1 MTQNSRDSPNAK
13 LIPAVRVE
21 GEDGRKRRPVGA
33 PLRGRPFPLPLKMEV
48 QESLG
53 KGILIMHIDIRG
65 YPIGDGFMKITI
77 HIEEE
82 LFEKAAKLTGIREK
96 NSLVKLGLE
105 TLITRESGKRLAK
118 LGGTEEELESTR
130 RR

>member
-1 MTQNSRDSPNAK
+1 MAAQK
-13 LIPAVRVE
+13 
-21 GEDGRKRRPVGA
+21 
-33 PLRGRPFPLPLKMEV
+33 
-48 QESLG
+48 SLG
-53 KGILIMHIDIRG
+53 KRILIMHIDIRG
-65 YPIGDGFMKITI
+65 YHVGDGFMKITI
-77 HIEEE
+77 DIEEE

>member
-1 MTQNSRDSPNAK
+1 
-13 LIPAVRVE
+13 
-21 GEDGRKRRPVGA
+21 
-33 PLRGRPFPLPLKMEV
+33 
-48 QESLG
+48 
-53 KGILIMHIDIRG
+53 MHIDIRE

-77 HIEEE
+77 DIEEE
-82 LFEKAAKLTGIREK
+82 LLEKAAKLTGIREK